1 MCRNAWS
8 ANSMLGLRTM
18 PFLHRHHDAAMPE
31 DVADDRRHE
40 PISGRDVLMLLV
52 GCSAWLVAF
61 LFAIELF
68 WLRYG

>member
-8 ANSMLGLRTM
+8 AISMLGLRTM
-18 PFLHRHHDAAMPE
+18 PLLHRHHDASLPDD
-31 DVADDRRHE
+31 DVDDRLRE
-40 PISGRDVLMLLV
+40 PISRHDLLMLLV